1 MKKLISILMAVVMLL
16 GVFGTI
22 AAEEEP
28 QKITVMGLSWQVT
41 KIFIEEA
48 AEKFMKDHPGT
59 EVVIETLPDVASIP
73 TYAVNWINGETDVD
87 VLLIGDANNA
97 SQFVARDLLYDFD
110 EDFKFFEEEG
120 FKKEDFLGV
129 GLMDGQINGKQYGI
143 PIICEAYAMNC
154 NNEAMKEAGLWDKEK
169 DSPVI
174 PETWD
179 DVYEYAKK
187 LHKVENNKVVRQGGV
202 IQWGTSTFATLI
214 AAKQGMDGTIYDEDG
229 ILSFESENFRHM
241 LEVWQKG
248 AKDGVFSKET
258 YADNMAGRN
267 SFKAGI
273 SSLLL
278 ETGGAFVEADVNLG
292 PGTASLSCFPGGL
305 ENGSYGFSTIA
316 IVPRA
321 TKSPKLAM
329 QFIKEGLLG
338 ENSQTGTLNVY
349 GKMPALA
356 RYFTDAELKDWQF
369 LQEIA
374 NKSVCTPKYKGA
386 AKLSTEIHPILQA
399 YLDEAIT
406 LDECMSKFQAVID
419 SMEKSAY

>member
-1 MKKLISILMAVVMLL
+1 MKRLLSVMMILAMLMSMGSVAL
-16 GVFGTI
+16 
-22 AAEEEP
+22 AEEEP
-28 QKITVMGLSWQVT
+28 QKITVMGLSWQIT

-48 AEKFMKDHPGT
+48 AAQFEKDHPGV
-59 EVVIETLPDVASIP
+59 EVVIETLPDYASLP
-73 TYAVNWINGETDVD
+73 TYAVNWMNGETDVD

-97 SQFVARDLLYDFD
+97 AQFVSRDLLYDFE
-110 EDFKFFEEEG
+110 EDLKFFEEEG
-120 FKKEDFLGV
+120 FAKDDFLGV
-129 GLMDGQINGKQYGI
+129 GLLDGTINDKQYGM

-154 NNEAMKEAGLWDKEK
+154 NNAAMKEAGLWDE
-169 DSPVI
+169 DRDAPVM

-187 LHKVENNKVVRQGGV
+187 LHKVEDGKVATQGAV
-202 IQWGTSTFATLI
+202 IQWGSSTFATLI
-214 AAKQGMDGTIYDEDG
+214 AAKQGMDGTIYDENG
-229 ILSFESENFRHM
+229 ILSFESENFRKM

-248 AKDGVFSKET
+248 AKEGVFSKET

-273 SSLLL
+273 TSLLL

-292 PGTASLSCFPGGL
+292 PGTASLSCFPGGY
-305 ENGSYGFSTIA
+305 ENGSYGFSTVA
-316 IVPRA
+316 IIPRA
-321 TKSPKLAM
+321 TKSPKLAA

-338 ENSQTGTLNVY
+338 KNSQTGTLNVY

-356 RYFTDAELKDWQF
+356 RYFENAELKDWQF
-369 LQEIA
+369 LQVVA
-374 NKSVCTPKYKGA
+374 NNSVCTPKYKGA
-386 AKLSTEIHPILQA
+386 TKLSTELHPIIQS

-406 LDECMSKFQAVID
+406 LDECMDKLQAVID

>member
-202 IQWGTSTFATLI
+202 IQWGHFYICYFDCCKAR
-214 AAKQGMDGTIYDEDG
+214 DGWNHI
-229 ILSFESENFRHM
+229 R
-241 LEVWQKG
+241 
-248 AKDGVFSKET
+248 
-258 YADNMAGRN
+258 
-267 SFKAGI
+267 
-273 SSLLL
+273 
-278 ETGGAFVEADVNLG
+278 
-292 PGTASLSCFPGGL
+292 
-305 ENGSYGFSTIA
+305 
-316 IVPRA
+316 
-321 TKSPKLAM
+321 
-329 QFIKEGLLG
+329 
-338 ENSQTGTLNVY
+338 
-349 GKMPALA
+349 
-356 RYFTDAELKDWQF
+356 
-369 LQEIA
+369 
-374 NKSVCTPKYKGA
+374 
-386 AKLSTEIHPILQA
+386 
-399 YLDEAIT
+399 
-406 LDECMSKFQAVID
+406 
-419 SMEKSAY
+419 

>member
-1 MKKLISILMAVVMLL
+1 
-16 GVFGTI
+16 
-22 AAEEEP
+22 
-28 QKITVMGLSWQVT
+28 MGLSWQVT

-187 LHKVENNKVVRQGGV
+187 LHKVENNKVVCQGGV

-329 QFIKEGLLG
+329 RFIKEGLLG

>member
-187 LHKVENNKVVRQGGV
+187 LHKVENNKVVRQVGV

>member
-329 QFIKEGLLG
+329 RFIKEGLLG